1 MSQTSLVRR
10 KISLSAPV
18 SNEQIQKC
26 ITSMRE
32 NEAIQNVEYGR
43 SSNTLSIEY
52 DQLLTN
58 YSTLLAHLSEL
69 DIAYKESLTFKL
81 RKNWYDYLDAN
92 TRENALAP
100 PASCCNKPPKK
111 TNLK

>member
-1 MSQTSLVRR
+1 
-10 KISLSAPV
+10 
-18 SNEQIQKC
+18 
-26 ITSMRE
+26 MRE
-32 NEAIQNVEYGR
+32 NETIHNVEHDR

-58 YSTLLAHLSEL
+58 YSTLLTSLSEL
-69 DIAYKESLTFKL
+69 DIAYKKSLALKL
-81 RKNWYDYLDAN
+81 EKNWYDYLDAN

-100 PASCCNKPPKK
+100 PASCYNKPPKK